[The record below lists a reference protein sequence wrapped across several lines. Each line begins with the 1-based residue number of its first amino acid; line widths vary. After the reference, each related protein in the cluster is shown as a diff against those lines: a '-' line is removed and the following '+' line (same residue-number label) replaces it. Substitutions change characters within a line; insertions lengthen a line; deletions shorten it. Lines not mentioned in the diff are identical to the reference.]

1 MYRPDLWFDQ
11 LSLRKLYLTNFIFEL
26 VIINLEFLFRFLN
39 KKINRMRKII
49 ILFVTTI
56 GSTII
61 QRNGASNENCIDFSL
76 WKETGILKS
85 VNFSSEKNVR
95 IL

>member
-1 MYRPDLWFDQ
+1 
-11 LSLRKLYLTNFIFEL
+11 
-26 VIINLEFLFRFLN
+26 
-39 KKINRMRKII
+39 MRKII
-49 ILFVTTI
+49 ILIVTTI

-85 VNFSSEKNVR
+85 AEFFIREECPHFMR
-95 IL
+95 FHLGLLLDL

>member
-1 MYRPDLWFDQ
+1 
-11 LSLRKLYLTNFIFEL
+11 
-26 VIINLEFLFRFLN
+26 
-39 KKINRMRKII
+39 MRKII

-85 VNFSSEKNVR
+85 VEFFIPDESSEKNVR
-95 IL
+95 ISWDSI